1 MASRRPRREYLTMHH
16 PQMNHRRGS
25 LEARGDGSPLP
36 PPPAMASNL
45 SADSRCQ
52 LGMPQPPGGPRI
64 RHPLD
69 FCTLRRP
76 GGRTVQFADQQQ
88 NVSFLEK
95 NDNKQNCG
103 ENIANSVRG
112 LKTLRKYEMCE

>member
-1 MASRRPRREYLTMHH
+1 MHH

-88 NVSFLEK
+88 NVSFFFFSFLQTSELIGNEIVGK
-95 NDNKQNCG
+95 ILQ
-103 ENIANSVRG
+103 R
-112 LKTLRKYEMCE
+112 